1 MGRNGPRHQNAQQYA
16 TQLSPSL
23 PLSTYIVQ
31 MYIDTLALAL
41 GYVSIVLSMPLLTH
55 SLSLS
60 LSHSLTHSLSLSL
73 SLTLTHSP
81 THSLTHS
88 LSLSLTLTLTHSPPT
103 PLPIVYTGFDEEV
116 KLEMRS
122 SAPVP
127 ETTRTFSVDFVW
139 KSTSFDRMQNA
150 MKMFAVS
157 YKIAILYFF

>member
-1 MGRNGPRHQNAQQYA
+1 MERKSGKEWATSPKCPAVRYTALSLSSSVYIHCTNVYRHPSPRLRVYSIINAQ
-16 TQLSPSL
+16 
-23 PLSTYIVQ
+23 
-31 MYIDTLALAL
+31 
-41 GYVSIVLSMPLLTH
+41 LTH

-60 LSHSLTHSLSLSL
+60 HTH
-73 SLTLTHSP
+73 
-81 THSLTHS
+81 
-88 LSLSLTLTLTHSPPT
+88 SLSLTLTLTHSPPT

-157 YKIAILYFF
+157 YKRATLYFF